1 MAPVRRTTLDSI
13 PCSIARTVDLAG
25 EWWTPLIIRD
35 VYLGLTRYDD
45 IQANLGLSRKLLA
58 GRLERLV
65 EGGVLERRPYQ
76 DNPVRHDYLLTEKG
90 NELVQAFFALMAWG
104 DRWTAGDDGPP
115 MRLRHDCG
123 ALATPEVSC
132 SECGEP
138 LPAERVTPEPGPGAR
153 IARGT
158 GGIARLFARP
168 R

>member
-1 MAPVRRTTLDSI
+1 VSRTTLDSI

-35 VYLGLTRYDD
+35 VYLGLTRFDD

-90 NELVQAFFALMAWG
+90 NELVRAFFALMAWG

-123 ALATPEVSC
+123 ALATPEVTC

-138 LPAERVTPEPGPGAR
+138 LSAERVTPEPGPGAR
-153 IARGT
+153 LARGT